1 MTFLKLY
8 NDECQNH
15 LQWRH
20 EHHEKREKQ
29 SIFSNVAAH
38 ILLCSSILVDTTS
51 PLLYTMPSSSL
62 TQKLL
67 EVEMQIKCFRD
78 HIGDMEKDEA
88 FVKDTSEFVES
99 AQKQII
105 VIAGKSLHRLG
116 ASKPK

>member
-1 MTFLKLY
+1 
-8 NDECQNH
+8 
-15 LQWRH
+15 
-20 EHHEKREKQ
+20 
-29 SIFSNVAAH
+29 
-38 ILLCSSILVDTTS
+38 
-51 PLLYTMPSSSL
+51 MPSSSL